1 MTAGNCKE
9 TLLLLLYAQ
18 FATVKP
24 TIYVGNTSNTIQ
36 LFPNLGVWEIVI
48 PYKYGVKSIAGLRTI
63 APNETE
69 KEFI

>member
-1 MTAGNCKE
+1 
-9 TLLLLLYAQ
+9 
-18 FATVKP
+18 
-24 TIYVGNTSNTIQ
+24 
-36 LFPNLGVWEIVI
+36 VI

>member
-1 MTAGNCKE
+1 MTAGDCKE
-9 TLLLLLYAQ
+9 TLLLLL
-18 FATVKP
+18 TVKP

-48 PYKYGVKSIAGLRTI
+48 PYTYGVKSIVGLRTI

-69 KEFI
+69 QEFI